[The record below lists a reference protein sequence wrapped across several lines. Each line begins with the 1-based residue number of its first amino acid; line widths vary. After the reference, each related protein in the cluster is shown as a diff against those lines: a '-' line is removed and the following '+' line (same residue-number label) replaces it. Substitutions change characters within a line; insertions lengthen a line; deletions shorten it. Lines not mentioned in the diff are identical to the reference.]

1 MTLSIG
7 PFSVQNHL
15 NKVFLFFLHKTWSM
29 KTFTQVKGLFTYA
42 VFAFFLIQSA
52 TAQTQAVT
60 LNPNTTQNVTAGA
73 TISFTASRNSNSQNW
88 PGGNGQWTYTFSS
101 SPAGVTF
108 TNNPNTTNNNSST
121 VVASFPTAGTYLIT
135 CFVQEN
141 GTNGLSATS
150 PATTVNVSAPVP
162 ANIWAT
168 SSNGTQI
175 SGFAVSNGTYLSG
188 PNNIFAPSY
197 PGGTTGGSS
206 TAALGRSAFPSAN
219 LGHFYWLPNTAGNGG
234 VVEVFAAT
242 STGANVTRVGSIDV
256 NGAGNTVS
264 LGFVRL
270 GMGPDGTGWILA
282 GDGSNLFLAKFSSN
296 GVNPVTITIEDASVN
311 LVGGA
316 VSTFQNG
323 DLCISGSGTIYALA
337 NDGGGVTQVFMGA
350 PAGANTT
357 LSKRWDLQT
366 PGGAPFTGTVNGV
379 AFDVLGSI
387 YLSTAVGLY
396 YIDQS
401 TANGPAGTV
410 ECSLVVAVSGL
421 QDLASNVF
429 PAQSTLPVTLLNF
442 SAAYRNG
449 VTVLNWET
457 ENEVN
462 FSHYEVERKT
472 ENGADYVM
480 IDNKQANG
488 NAGRSVYSTSDNIS
502 NLADG
507 VVYYR
512 LRMVDVDGKFKYS
525 NVIMVRKEKKTISGI
540 SLSPNPV
547 ISSANAT
554 VRFDAARSSVVSLR
568 VIDMAG
574 RQILAQQNNV
584 TEGTNSIQVNNLNRL
599 QPGLYIIQLVN
610 GNELS
615 AFKFSVV
622 Q

>member
-1 MTLSIG
+1 M
-7 PFSVQNHL
+7 
-15 NKVFLFFLHKTWSM
+15 SM
-29 KTFTQVKGLFTYA
+29 KTFTQVKGLLTFV
-42 VFAFFLIQSA
+42 VFALLFNKNA
-52 TAQTQAVT
+52 AAQPAVT
-60 LNPNTTQNVTAGA
+60 LNPASTQNVTAGA
-73 TISFTASRNSNSQNW
+73 TINFTAQRNSNSQNW
-88 PGGNGQWTYTFSS
+88 TGGNSQFTFTWSS

-108 TNNPNTTNNNSST
+108 TNNPNTVNGTSSST
-121 VVASFPTAGTYLIT
+121 VASFPTTGTYQISCL
-135 CFVQEN
+135 VQE
-141 GTNGLSATS
+141 GGGGLNATS
-150 PATTVNVSAPVP
+150 VATTVNVSTPVP

-175 SGFAVSNGTYLSG
+175 SGFAVSNGTYQSG
-188 PNNIFAPSY
+188 PNNIFAPTF

-206 TAALGRSAFPSAN
+206 TAALGRSAFPSLN
-219 LGHFYWLPNTAGNGG
+219 LGHFYWLPNTAGNNG
-234 VVEVFAAT
+234 VVEIFAAT
-242 STGANVTRVGSIDV
+242 STGANVTRVASFDV
-256 NGAGNTVS
+256 NGAGNNTS

-282 GDGSNLFLAKFSSN
+282 GDGTTLFLAKFISN
-296 GVNPVTITIEDASVN
+296 GVNPVTVTIEDASVN

-337 NDGGGVTQVFMGA
+337 NDGNGVTQIFIGA
-350 PAGANTT
+350 PTGANTT
-357 LSKRWDLQT
+357 LTKRWDLVT
-366 PGGAPFTGTVNGV
+366 PGGGNFSGTVNGV

-387 YLSTAVGLY
+387 YISTGAGLY
-396 YIDQS
+396 YINQN

-410 ECSLVVAVSGL
+410 QCSLVVAMTGL

-472 ENGADYVM
+472 ESGADYIIV
-480 IDNKQANG
+480 DSKQANG
-488 NAGRSVYSTSDNIS
+488 NAGRSAYTSSDNIS
-502 NLADG
+502 SLTDG

-525 NVIMVRKEKKTISGI
+525 NVIMVRKEKKTITGI

-547 ISSANAT
+547 ISTANAT
-554 VRFDAARSSVVSLR
+554 VRFEAASNAVVSLR
-568 VIDMAG
+568 VMDMAG
-574 RQILAQQNNV
+574 RQVLSQQNNV
-584 TEGTNSIQVNNLNRL
+584 TGGTNSIQVNNLNRL

-615 AFKFSVV
+615 SFKFSVV

>member
-1 MTLSIG
+1 M
-7 PFSVQNHL
+7 
-15 NKVFLFFLHKTWSM
+15 SM
-29 KTFTQVKGLFTYA
+29 KTFTQVKGLLTFV
-42 VFAFFLIQSA
+42 VFALLFNKNA
-52 TAQTQAVT
+52 AAQPAVT
-60 LNPNTTQNVTAGA
+60 LNPASTQNVTAGA
-73 TISFTASRNSNSQNW
+73 TINFTAQRNSNSQNW
-88 PGGNGQWTYTFSS
+88 TGGNSQFTFTWSS

-108 TNNPNTTNNNSST
+108 TNNPNTVNGTSSST
-121 VVASFPTAGTYLIT
+121 VASFPTTGTYQISCL
-135 CFVQEN
+135 VQE
-141 GTNGLSATS
+141 GGGGLNATS
-150 PATTVNVSAPVP
+150 VATTVNVSTPVP

-175 SGFAVSNGTYLSG
+175 SGFAVSNGTYQSG
-188 PNNIFAPSY
+188 PNNIFAPTF

-206 TAALGRSAFPSAN
+206 TAALGRSAFPSLN
-219 LGHFYWLPNTAGNGG
+219 LGHFYWLPNTAGNNG
-234 VVEVFAAT
+234 VVEIFAAT
-242 STGANVTRVGSIDV
+242 STGANVTRVASFDV
-256 NGAGNTVS
+256 NGAGNNTS

-282 GDGSNLFLAKFSSN
+282 GDGTTLFLAKFISN
-296 GVNPVTITIEDASVN
+296 GVNPVTVTIEDASVN

-337 NDGGGVTQVFMGA
+337 NDGNGVTQIFIGA

-357 LSKRWDLQT
+357 LTKRWDLVT
-366 PGGAPFTGTVNGV
+366 PGGGNFSGTVNGV

-387 YLSTAVGLY
+387 YISTGAGLY
-396 YIDQS
+396 YINQN

-410 ECSLVVAVSGL
+410 QCSLVVAMTGL

-472 ENGADYVM
+472 ESGADYIIV
-480 IDNKQANG
+480 DSKQANG
-488 NAGRSVYSTSDNIS
+488 NAGRSAYTSSDNIS
-502 NLADG
+502 SLTDG

-525 NVIMVRKEKKTISGI
+525 NVIMVRKEKKTITGI

-547 ISSANAT
+547 ISTANAT
-554 VRFDAARSSVVSLR
+554 VRFEAASNAVVSLR
-568 VIDMAG
+568 VMDMAG
-574 RQILAQQNNV
+574 RQVLAQQNNV
-584 TEGTNSIQVNNLNRL
+584 TGGTNSIQVNNLNRL

-615 AFKFSVV
+615 SFKFSVV

>member
-1 MTLSIG
+1 
-7 PFSVQNHL
+7 
-15 NKVFLFFLHKTWSM
+15 M
-29 KTFTQVKGLFTYA
+29 KTFTQVKGLLTFV
-42 VFAFFLIQSA
+42 VFALLFNKNA
-52 TAQTQAVT
+52 AAQPAVT
-60 LNPNTTQNVTAGA
+60 LNPASTQNVTAGA
-73 TISFTASRNSNSQNW
+73 TINFTAQRNSNSQNW
-88 PGGNGQWTYTFSS
+88 TGGNSQFTFTWSS

-108 TNNPNTTNNNSST
+108 TNNPNTVNGTNSST
-121 VVASFPTAGTYLIT
+121 VATFPTTGTYQIT
-135 CFVQEN
+135 CFVQE
-141 GTNGLSATS
+141 GGGGLNATS
-150 PATTVNVSAPVP
+150 VATTVNVSTPVP

-175 SGFAVSNGTYLSG
+175 SGFAVSNGTYQSG
-188 PNNIFAPSY
+188 PNNIFAPTF

-206 TAALGRSAFPSAN
+206 TAALGRSAFPSLN
-219 LGHFYWLPNTAGNGG
+219 LGHFYWLPNTAGNNG
-234 VVEVFAAT
+234 VVEIFAAT
-242 STGANVTRVGSIDV
+242 STGANVTRVASFDV
-256 NGAGNTVS
+256 NGAGNNTS

-282 GDGSNLFLAKFSSN
+282 GDGTTLFLAKFISN
-296 GVNPVTITIEDASVN
+296 GVNPVTVTIEDASVN

-337 NDGGGVTQVFMGA
+337 NDGNGVTQIFIGA

-357 LSKRWDLQT
+357 LTKRWDLVT
-366 PGGAPFTGTVNGV
+366 PGGGNFSGTVNGV

-387 YLSTAVGLY
+387 YISTGAGLY
-396 YIDQS
+396 YINQN

-410 ECSLVVAVSGL
+410 QCSLVVAMTGL

-472 ENGADYVM
+472 ESGADYIIV
-480 IDNKQANG
+480 DSKQANG
-488 NAGRSVYSTSDNIS
+488 NAGRSAYSSSDNIS
-502 NLADG
+502 SLTDA

-525 NVIMVRKEKKTISGI
+525 NVIMVRKEKKTITGI

-547 ISSANAT
+547 ISTANAT
-554 VRFDAARSSVVSLR
+554 VRFEAASNAVVSLR
-568 VIDMAG
+568 VMDMAG
-574 RQILAQQNNV
+574 RQVLAQQNNV
-584 TEGTNSIQVNNLNRL
+584 TGGTNSIQVNNLNRL

-615 AFKFSVV
+615 SFKFSVV

>member
-1 MTLSIG
+1 
-7 PFSVQNHL
+7 
-15 NKVFLFFLHKTWSM
+15 M
-29 KTFTQVKGLFTYA
+29 KTFTQVKGLLTFV
-42 VFAFFLIQSA
+42 VFALLFNKNA
-52 TAQTQAVT
+52 AAQPAVT
-60 LNPNTTQNVTAGA
+60 LNPASTQNVTAGA
-73 TISFTASRNSNSQNW
+73 TINFTAQRNSNSQNW
-88 PGGNGQWTYTFSS
+88 TGGNSQFTFTWSS

-108 TNNPNTTNNNSST
+108 TNNPNTVNGTSSST
-121 VVASFPTAGTYLIT
+121 VASFPTTGTYQISCL
-135 CFVQEN
+135 VQE
-141 GTNGLSATS
+141 GGGGLNATS
-150 PATTVNVSAPVP
+150 VATTVNVSTPVP

-175 SGFAVSNGTYLSG
+175 SGFAVSNGTYQSG
-188 PNNIFAPSY
+188 PNNIFAPTF

-206 TAALGRSAFPSAN
+206 TAALGRSAFPSLN
-219 LGHFYWLPNTAGNGG
+219 LGHFYWLPNTAGNNG
-234 VVEVFAAT
+234 VVEIFAAT
-242 STGANVTRVGSIDV
+242 STGANVTRVASFDV
-256 NGAGNTVS
+256 NGAGNNTS

-282 GDGSNLFLAKFSSN
+282 GDGSTLFLARFTSN
-296 GVNPVTITIEDASVN
+296 GVNPVTVTIEDASVN

-337 NDGGGVTQVFMGA
+337 NDGNGVTQIFIGA
-350 PAGANTT
+350 PAGTNTT
-357 LSKRWDLQT
+357 LTKRWDLVT
-366 PGGAPFTGTVNGV
+366 PGGGNFSGTVNGV

-387 YLSTAVGLY
+387 YLSTGAGLY
-396 YIDQS
+396 YIDQN

-410 ECSLVVAVSGL
+410 QCSLVVAMTGL

-472 ENGADYVM
+472 ESGADYIIV
-480 IDNKQANG
+480 DSKQANG
-488 NAGRSVYSTSDNIS
+488 NAGRSAYTSSDNIS
-502 NLADG
+502 SLTDG

-525 NVIMVRKEKKTISGI
+525 NVIMVRKEKKTITGI

-547 ISSANAT
+547 ISTANAT
-554 VRFDAARSSVVSLR
+554 VRFEAASNAVVNLR
-568 VIDMAG
+568 VMDMAG
-574 RQILAQQNNV
+574 RQVLAQQNNV
-584 TEGTNSIQVNNLNRL
+584 TGGTNSIQVNNLNRL

-615 AFKFSVV
+615 SFKFSVV

>member
-1 MTLSIG
+1 
-7 PFSVQNHL
+7 
-15 NKVFLFFLHKTWSM
+15 M
-29 KTFTQVKGLFTYA
+29 KTFTQVKGLLTFV
-42 VFAFFLIQSA
+42 VFALLFNKNA
-52 TAQTQAVT
+52 AAQPAVT
-60 LNPNTTQNVTAGA
+60 LNPASTQNVTAGA
-73 TISFTASRNSNSQNW
+73 TINFTAQRNSNSQNW
-88 PGGNGQWTYTFSS
+88 TGGNSQFTFTWSS

-108 TNNPNTTNNNSST
+108 TNNPNTVNGTSSST
-121 VVASFPTAGTYLIT
+121 VASFPTTGTYQISCL
-135 CFVQEN
+135 VQE
-141 GTNGLSATS
+141 GGGGLNATS
-150 PATTVNVSAPVP
+150 VATTVNVSTPVP

-175 SGFAVSNGTYLSG
+175 SGFAVSNGTYQSG
-188 PNNIFAPSY
+188 PNNIFAPTF

-206 TAALGRSAFPSAN
+206 TAALGRSAFPSLN
-219 LGHFYWLPNTAGNGG
+219 LGHFYWLPNTAGNNG
-234 VVEVFAAT
+234 VVEIFAAT
-242 STGANVTRVGSIDV
+242 STGANVTRVASFDV
-256 NGAGNTVS
+256 NGAGNNTS

-282 GDGSNLFLAKFSSN
+282 GDGSTLFLARFTSN
-296 GVNPVTITIEDASVN
+296 GVNPVTVTIEDASVN

-337 NDGGGVTQVFMGA
+337 NDGNGVTQIFIGA
-350 PAGANTT
+350 PAGTNTT
-357 LSKRWDLQT
+357 LTKRWDLVT
-366 PGGAPFTGTVNGV
+366 PGGGNFSGTVNGV

-387 YLSTAVGLY
+387 YISTGGGLY
-396 YIDQS
+396 YIDQN

-410 ECSLVVAVSGL
+410 QCSLVVAMTGL

-472 ENGADYVM
+472 ESGADYIIV
-480 IDNKQANG
+480 DSKQANG
-488 NAGRSVYSTSDNIS
+488 NAGRSAYSSSDNIS
-502 NLADG
+502 SLTDA

-525 NVIMVRKEKKTISGI
+525 NVIMVRKEKKTITGI

-547 ISSANAT
+547 ISTANAT
-554 VRFDAARSSVVSLR
+554 VRFEAASNTVVSLR
-568 VIDMAG
+568 VMDMAG
-574 RQILAQQNNV
+574 RQVLAQQNNV
-584 TEGTNSIQVNNLNRL
+584 TGGTNSIQVNNLNRL

-615 AFKFSVV
+615 SFKFSVV

>member
-1 MTLSIG
+1 M
-7 PFSVQNHL
+7 
-15 NKVFLFFLHKTWSM
+15 
-29 KTFTQVKGLFTYA
+29 
-42 VFAFFLIQSA
+42 
-52 TAQTQAVT
+52 
-60 LNPNTTQNVTAGA
+60 
-73 TISFTASRNSNSQNW
+73 
-88 PGGNGQWTYTFSS
+88 
-101 SPAGVTF
+101 
-108 TNNPNTTNNNSST
+108 
-121 VVASFPTAGTYLIT
+121 
-135 CFVQEN
+135 
-141 GTNGLSATS
+141 
-150 PATTVNVSAPVP
+150 
-162 ANIWAT
+162 
-168 SSNGTQI
+168 
-175 SGFAVSNGTYLSG
+175 
-188 PNNIFAPSY
+188 
-197 PGGTTGGSS
+197 
-206 TAALGRSAFPSAN
+206 
-219 LGHFYWLPNTAGNGG
+219 
-234 VVEVFAAT
+234 VEIFAAT
-242 STGANVTRVGSIDV
+242 STGANVTRVASFDV
-256 NGAGNTVS
+256 NGAGNNTS

-282 GDGSNLFLAKFSSN
+282 GDGTTLFLARFISN
-296 GVNPVTITIEDASVN
+296 GVNPVTVTIEDASVN

-337 NDGGGVTQVFMGA
+337 NDGNGVTQIFIGA

-357 LSKRWDLQT
+357 LTKRWDLVT
-366 PGGAPFTGTVNGV
+366 PGGGNFSGTVNGV

-387 YLSTAVGLY
+387 YLSTGAGLY
-396 YIDQS
+396 YIDQN

-410 ECSLVVAVSGL
+410 QCSLVVAMTGL

-472 ENGADYVM
+472 ESGADYIIV
-480 IDNKQANG
+480 DSKQANG
-488 NAGRSVYSTSDNIS
+488 NAGRSAYTSSDNIS
-502 NLADG
+502 SLTDG

-525 NVIMVRKEKKTISGI
+525 NVIMVRKEKKTITGI

-547 ISSANAT
+547 ISTANAT
-554 VRFDAARSSVVSLR
+554 VRFEAASNAVVNLR
-568 VIDMAG
+568 VMDMAG
-574 RQILAQQNNV
+574 RQVLAQQNNV
-584 TEGTNSIQVNNLNRL
+584 TGGTNSIQVNNLNRL

-615 AFKFSVV
+615 SFKFSVV

>member
-1 MTLSIG
+1 
-7 PFSVQNHL
+7 
-15 NKVFLFFLHKTWSM
+15 M
-29 KTFTQVKGLFTYA
+29 KTFTQVKGLFTCI
-42 VFAFFLIQSA
+42 VFALLFNENA
-52 TAQTQAVT
+52 AAQPNVN
-60 LNPNTTQNVTAGA
+60 LNLTGTQNVTTGA
-73 TISFTASRNSNSQNW
+73 TLSFTATRNSNSNNW
-88 PGGNGQWTYTFSS
+88 TGGNSQFTYTWSS

-108 TNNPNTTNNNSST
+108 TNNANTTNQNNSST
-121 VVASFPTAGTYLIT
+121 TATFTSAGTYQIT
-135 CFVQEN
+135 CFVQE
-141 GTNGLSATS
+141 GGGGLNATS
-150 PATTVNVSAPVP
+150 AATTVVVTAPVP
-162 ANIWAT
+162 ASIWAT

-175 SGFAVSNGTYLSG
+175 SGFAVSNGTFVSG
-188 PNNIFAPSY
+188 PNNIFAPSF
-197 PGGTTGGSS
+197 PGTTTGGTS

-219 LGHFYWLPNTAGNGG
+219 LGHFYWLPNTTGNNG

-242 STGANVTRVGSIDV
+242 STGANATRIGSLDV
-256 NGAGNTVS
+256 NGAGNNNN

-282 GDGSNLFLAKFSSN
+282 GDGSTLFLAKFQSN
-296 GVNPVTITIEDASVN
+296 GINPVTITIEDANVN

-323 DLCISGSGTIYALA
+323 DLCISGTGSIFALA
-337 NDGGGVTQVFMGA
+337 NDGSGVTQIFIGA
-350 PAGANTT
+350 PAGGNTT
-357 LSKRWDLQT
+357 LTKRWDLVT
-366 PGGAPFTGTVNGV
+366 PGGAAFTGTVNGV

-387 YLSTAVGLY
+387 YISTGAGLY
-396 YIDQS
+396 YINQS

-410 ECSLVVAVSGL
+410 QCSLVVAVTGL

-429 PAQSTLPVTLLNF
+429 PSNSTLPVTLINF

-449 VTVLNWET
+449 VTILNWET

-462 FSHYEVERKT
+462 FSHYEIERKG
-472 ENGADYVM
+472 ESAADYVAV
-480 IDNKQANG
+480 DSKQANG
-488 NAGRSVYSTSDNIS
+488 NAGRSTYSTSDNIS
-502 NLADG
+502 SINDA

-512 LRMVDVDGKFKYS
+512 LKMVDVDGKFTYS

-554 VRFDAARSSVVSLR
+554 VRFDASRAAVVNLR
-568 VIDMAG
+568 VVDMAG
-574 RQILAQQNNV
+574 RQVLAQQNNV
-584 TEGTNSIQVNNLNRL
+584 SEGTNSIQVNNLNRL

-615 AFKFSVV
+615 TFKFSVV

>member
-1 MTLSIG
+1 
-7 PFSVQNHL
+7 
-15 NKVFLFFLHKTWSM
+15 M
-29 KTFTQVKGLFTYA
+29 KTFTQVKGLLTFV
-42 VFAFFLIQSA
+42 VFALLFNKNA
-52 TAQTQAVT
+52 AAQPAVT
-60 LNPNTTQNVTAGA
+60 LNPASTQNVTAGA
-73 TISFTASRNSNSQNW
+73 TINFTAQRNSNSQNW
-88 PGGNGQWTYTFSS
+88 TGGNSQFTFTWSS

-108 TNNPNTTNNNSST
+108 TNNPNTVNGTNSST
-121 VVASFPTAGTYLIT
+121 VATFPTTGTYQIT
-135 CFVQEN
+135 CFVQE
-141 GTNGLSATS
+141 GGGGLNATS
-150 PATTVNVSAPVP
+150 VATTVNVSTPVP

-175 SGFAVSNGTYLSG
+175 SGFAVSNGTYQSG
-188 PNNIFAPSY
+188 PNNIFAPSF

-206 TAALGRSAFPSAN
+206 TAALGRSAFPSLN
-219 LGHFYWLPNTAGNGG
+219 LGHFYWLPNTAGNNG
-234 VVEVFAAT
+234 VVEIFAAT
-242 STGANVTRVGSIDV
+242 STGANVTRVASFDV
-256 NGAGNTVS
+256 NGAGNNTS

-282 GDGSNLFLAKFSSN
+282 GDGSTLFLARFTSN
-296 GVNPVTITIEDASVN
+296 GVNPVTVTIEDASVN

-337 NDGGGVTQVFMGA
+337 NDGNGVTQIFIGA
-350 PAGANTT
+350 PAGTNTT
-357 LSKRWDLQT
+357 LTKRWDLVT
-366 PGGAPFTGTVNGV
+366 PGGGNFSGTVNGV

-387 YLSTAVGLY
+387 YISTGGGLY
-396 YIDQS
+396 YIDQN

-410 ECSLVVAVSGL
+410 QCSLVVAMTGL

-472 ENGADYVM
+472 ESGADYIIV
-480 IDNKQANG
+480 DSKQANG
-488 NAGRSVYSTSDNIS
+488 NAGRSAYSSSDNIS
-502 NLADG
+502 SLTDA

-525 NVIMVRKEKKTISGI
+525 NVIMVRKEKKTITGI

-547 ISSANAT
+547 ISTANAT
-554 VRFDAARSSVVSLR
+554 VRFEAASNAVVNLR
-568 VIDMAG
+568 VMDMAG
-574 RQILAQQNNV
+574 RQVLAQQNNV
-584 TEGTNSIQVNNLNRL
+584 TGGTNSIQVNNLNRL

-615 AFKFSVV
+615 SFKFSVV

>member
-1 MTLSIG
+1 
-7 PFSVQNHL
+7 
-15 NKVFLFFLHKTWSM
+15 M
-29 KTFTQVKGLFTYA
+29 KTFTQVKGLLTFV
-42 VFAFFLIQSA
+42 VFALLFNKNA
-52 TAQTQAVT
+52 AAQPAVT
-60 LNPNTTQNVTAGA
+60 LNPASTQNVTAGA
-73 TISFTASRNSNSQNW
+73 TINFTAQRNSNSQNW
-88 PGGNGQWTYTFSS
+88 TGGNSQFTFTWSS

-108 TNNPNTTNNNSST
+108 TNNPNTVNGTSSST
-121 VVASFPTAGTYLIT
+121 VASFPTTGTYQIT
-135 CFVQEN
+135 CFVQE
-141 GTNGLSATS
+141 GGGGLNATS
-150 PATTVNVSAPVP
+150 VATTVNVSAPVP

-175 SGFAVSNGTYLSG
+175 SGFAVSNGTYQSG
-188 PNNIFAPSY
+188 PNNIFAPSF

-206 TAALGRSAFPSAN
+206 TAALGRSAFPSLN
-219 LGHFYWLPNTAGNGG
+219 LGHFYWLPNTAGNNG

-242 STGANVTRVGSIDV
+242 STGANVTRIASFDV
-256 NGAGNTVS
+256 NGAGNNTS

-282 GDGSNLFLAKFSSN
+282 GNGTTLFLARFMSN

-337 NDGGGVTQVFMGA
+337 NDGNGVTQIFIGA
-350 PAGANTT
+350 PAGTNTT
-357 LSKRWDLQT
+357 LTKRWDLVT
-366 PGGAPFTGTVNGV
+366 PGGGNFSGTVNGV

-387 YLSTAVGLY
+387 YISTGGGLY
-396 YIDQS
+396 YIDQN

-410 ECSLVVAVSGL
+410 QCSLVIAMTGL

-472 ENGADYVM
+472 ESGADYIVV
-480 IDNKQANG
+480 DSKQANG
-488 NAGRSVYSTSDNIS
+488 NAGRSAYSSSDNIS
-502 NLADG
+502 SLTDG

-525 NVIMVRKEKKTISGI
+525 NVIMVRKEKKTITGI

-547 ISSANAT
+547 ISTANAT
-554 VRFDAARSSVVSLR
+554 VRFEAASNAVVNLR
-568 VIDMAG
+568 VMDMAG
-574 RQILAQQNNV
+574 RQVLAQQNNV
-584 TEGTNSIQVNNLNRL
+584 TGGTNSIQVNNLNRL

-615 AFKFSVV
+615 SFKFSVV

>member
-1 MTLSIG
+1 
-7 PFSVQNHL
+7 
-15 NKVFLFFLHKTWSM
+15 M
-29 KTFTQVKGLFTYA
+29 KTFTQVKGLLTFV
-42 VFAFFLIQSA
+42 VFALLFNKNA
-52 TAQTQAVT
+52 AAQPAVT
-60 LNPNTTQNVTAGA
+60 LNPASTQNVTAGA
-73 TISFTASRNSNSQNW
+73 TINFTAQRNSNSQNW
-88 PGGNGQWTYTFSS
+88 TGGNSQFTFTWSS

-108 TNNPNTTNNNSST
+108 TNNPNTVNGTSSST
-121 VVASFPTAGTYLIT
+121 VASFPTTGTYQISCL
-135 CFVQEN
+135 VQE
-141 GTNGLSATS
+141 GGGGLNATS
-150 PATTVNVSAPVP
+150 VATTVNVSTPVP

-175 SGFAVSNGTYLSG
+175 SGFAVSNGTYQSG
-188 PNNIFAPSY
+188 PNNIFAPTF

-206 TAALGRSAFPSAN
+206 TAALGRSAFPSLN
-219 LGHFYWLPNTAGNGG
+219 LGHFYWLPNTAGNNG
-234 VVEVFAAT
+234 VVEIFAAT
-242 STGANVTRVGSIDV
+242 STGANVTRVASFDV
-256 NGAGNTVS
+256 NGAGNNTS

-282 GDGSNLFLAKFSSN
+282 GDGTTLFLARFVSN
-296 GVNPVTITIEDASVN
+296 GVNPVTVTIEDASVN

-337 NDGGGVTQVFMGA
+337 NDGNGVTQIFIGA
-350 PAGANTT
+350 PAGTNTT
-357 LSKRWDLQT
+357 LTKRWDLVT
-366 PGGAPFTGTVNGV
+366 PGGGNFSGTVNGV

-387 YLSTAVGLY
+387 YISTGGGLY
-396 YIDQS
+396 YIDQN

-410 ECSLVVAVSGL
+410 QCSLVVAMTGL

-472 ENGADYVM
+472 ESGADYIIV
-480 IDNKQANG
+480 DSKQANG
-488 NAGRSVYSTSDNIS
+488 NAGRSAYSSSDNIS
-502 NLADG
+502 SLTDA

-525 NVIMVRKEKKTISGI
+525 NVIMVRKEKKTITGI

-547 ISSANAT
+547 ISTANAT
-554 VRFDAARSSVVSLR
+554 VRFEAASNAVVNLR
-568 VIDMAG
+568 VMDMAG
-574 RQILAQQNNV
+574 RQVLAQQNNV
-584 TEGTNSIQVNNLNRL
+584 TGGTNSIQVNNLNRL

>member
-1 MTLSIG
+1 
-7 PFSVQNHL
+7 
-15 NKVFLFFLHKTWSM
+15 M
-29 KTFTQVKGLFTYA
+29 KTFTQVKGLLTFV
-42 VFAFFLIQSA
+42 VFALLFNKNA
-52 TAQTQAVT
+52 AAQPAVT
-60 LNPNTTQNVTAGA
+60 LNPASTQNVTAGA
-73 TISFTASRNSNSQNW
+73 TINFTAQRNSNSQNW
-88 PGGNGQWTYTFSS
+88 TGGNSQFTFTWSS

-108 TNNPNTTNNNSST
+108 TNNPNTVNGTTSST
-121 VVASFPTAGTYLIT
+121 VASFPTTGTYQIT
-135 CFVQEN
+135 CFVQE
-141 GTNGLSATS
+141 GGGGLNATS
-150 PATTVNVSAPVP
+150 VATTVNVSAPVP

-175 SGFAVSNGTYLSG
+175 SGFAVSNGTYQSG
-188 PNNIFAPSY
+188 PNNIFAPTF

-206 TAALGRSAFPSAN
+206 TAALGRSAFPSLN
-219 LGHFYWLPNTAGNGG
+219 LGHFYWLPNTAGNNG
-234 VVEVFAAT
+234 VVEIFAAT
-242 STGANVTRVGSIDV
+242 STGANVTRVASFDV
-256 NGAGNTVS
+256 NGAGNNTS

-282 GDGSNLFLAKFSSN
+282 GDGTTLFLARFVSN
-296 GVNPVTITIEDASVN
+296 GVNPVTVTIEDASVN

-337 NDGGGVTQVFMGA
+337 NDGNGVTQIFIGA

-357 LSKRWDLQT
+357 LTKRWDLVT
-366 PGGAPFTGTVNGV
+366 PGGGNFSGTVNGV

-387 YLSTAVGLY
+387 YISTGAGLY
-396 YIDQS
+396 YINQN

-410 ECSLVVAVSGL
+410 QCSLVVAMTGL

-472 ENGADYVM
+472 ESGADYIIV
-480 IDNKQANG
+480 DSKQANG
-488 NAGRSVYSTSDNIS
+488 NAGRSAYTSSDNIS
-502 NLADG
+502 SLTDG

-525 NVIMVRKEKKTISGI
+525 NVIMVRKEKKTITGI

-547 ISSANAT
+547 ISTANAT
-554 VRFDAARSSVVSLR
+554 VRFEAASNAVVNLR
-568 VIDMAG
+568 VMDMAG
-574 RQILAQQNNV
+574 RQVLAQQNNV
-584 TEGTNSIQVNNLNRL
+584 TGGTNSIQVNNLNRL

-615 AFKFSVV
+615 SFKFSVV

>member
-1 MTLSIG
+1 
-7 PFSVQNHL
+7 
-15 NKVFLFFLHKTWSM
+15 M
-29 KTFTQVKGLFTYA
+29 KTFTQVKGLLTFV
-42 VFAFFLIQSA
+42 VFALLFNKNA
-52 TAQTQAVT
+52 AAQPAVT
-60 LNPNTTQNVTAGA
+60 LNPASTQNVTAGA
-73 TISFTASRNSNSQNW
+73 TINFTAQRNSNSQNW
-88 PGGNGQWTYTFSS
+88 TGGNSQFTFTWSS

-108 TNNPNTTNNNSST
+108 TNNPNTVNGTTSST
-121 VVASFPTAGTYLIT
+121 VASFPTTGTYQIT
-135 CFVQEN
+135 CFVQE
-141 GTNGLSATS
+141 GGGGLNATS
-150 PATTVNVSAPVP
+150 VATTVNVSAPVP

-175 SGFAVSNGTYLSG
+175 SGFAVSNGTYQSG
-188 PNNIFAPSY
+188 PNNIFAPTF

-206 TAALGRSAFPSAN
+206 TAALGRSAFPSLN
-219 LGHFYWLPNTAGNGG
+219 LGHFYWLPNTAGNNG
-234 VVEVFAAT
+234 VVEIFAAT
-242 STGANVTRVGSIDV
+242 STGANVTRVASFDV
-256 NGAGNTVS
+256 NGAGNNTS

-282 GDGSNLFLAKFSSN
+282 GDGTTLFLARFVSN
-296 GVNPVTITIEDASVN
+296 GVNPVTVTIEDASVN

-337 NDGGGVTQVFMGA
+337 NDGNGVTQIFIGA

-357 LSKRWDLQT
+357 LTKRWDLVT
-366 PGGAPFTGTVNGV
+366 PGGGNFSGTVNGV

-387 YLSTAVGLY
+387 YLSTGAGLY
-396 YIDQS
+396 YIDQN

-410 ECSLVVAVSGL
+410 QCSLVVAMTGL

-472 ENGADYVM
+472 ESGADYIIV
-480 IDNKQANG
+480 DSKQANG
-488 NAGRSVYSTSDNIS
+488 NAGRSAYTSSDNIS
-502 NLADG
+502 SLTDG

-525 NVIMVRKEKKTISGI
+525 NVIMVRKEKKTITGI

-547 ISSANAT
+547 ISTANAT
-554 VRFDAARSSVVSLR
+554 VRFEAASNTVVSLR
-568 VIDMAG
+568 VMDMAG
-574 RQILAQQNNV
+574 RQVLAQQNNV
-584 TEGTNSIQVNNLNRL
+584 TGGTNSIQVNNLNRL

>member
-1 MTLSIG
+1 
-7 PFSVQNHL
+7 
-15 NKVFLFFLHKTWSM
+15 M
-29 KTFTQVKGLFTYA
+29 KTFTQVKGLLTFV
-42 VFAFFLIQSA
+42 VFALLFNKNA
-52 TAQTQAVT
+52 AAQPAVT
-60 LNPNTTQNVTAGA
+60 LNPASTQNVTAGA
-73 TISFTASRNSNSQNW
+73 TINFTAQRNSNSQNW
-88 PGGNGQWTYTFSS
+88 TGGNSQFTFTWSS

-108 TNNPNTTNNNSST
+108 TNNPNTVNGTSSST
-121 VVASFPTAGTYLIT
+121 VASFPTTGTYQISCL
-135 CFVQEN
+135 VQE
-141 GTNGLSATS
+141 GGGGLNATS
-150 PATTVNVSAPVP
+150 VATTVNVSTPVP

-175 SGFAVSNGTYLSG
+175 SGFAVSNGTYQSG
-188 PNNIFAPSY
+188 PNNIFAPTF

-206 TAALGRSAFPSAN
+206 TAALGRSAFPSLN
-219 LGHFYWLPNTAGNGG
+219 LGHFYWLPNTAGNNG
-234 VVEVFAAT
+234 VVEIFAAT
-242 STGANVTRVGSIDV
+242 STGANVTRVASFDV
-256 NGAGNTVS
+256 NGAGNNTS

-282 GDGSNLFLAKFSSN
+282 GDGTTLFLARFISN
-296 GVNPVTITIEDASVN
+296 GVNPVTVTIEDASVN

-337 NDGGGVTQVFMGA
+337 NDGNGVTQIFIGA

-357 LSKRWDLQT
+357 LTKRWDLVT
-366 PGGAPFTGTVNGV
+366 PGGGNFSGTVNGV

-387 YLSTAVGLY
+387 YLSTGAGLY
-396 YIDQS
+396 YIDQN

-410 ECSLVVAVSGL
+410 QCSLVVAMTGL

-472 ENGADYVM
+472 ESGADYIIV
-480 IDNKQANG
+480 DSKQANG
-488 NAGRSVYSTSDNIS
+488 NAGRSAYSSSDNIS
-502 NLADG
+502 SLTDA

-525 NVIMVRKEKKTISGI
+525 NVIMVRKEKKTITGI

-547 ISSANAT
+547 ISTANAT
-554 VRFDAARSSVVSLR
+554 VRFEAASNAVVNLR
-568 VIDMAG
+568 VMDMAG
-574 RQILAQQNNV
+574 RQVLAQQNNV
-584 TEGTNSIQVNNLNRL
+584 TGGTNSIQVNNLNRL

-615 AFKFSVV
+615 SFKFSVV

>member
-1 MTLSIG
+1 
-7 PFSVQNHL
+7 
-15 NKVFLFFLHKTWSM
+15 M
-29 KTFTQVKGLFTYA
+29 KTFTQVKGLLTFV
-42 VFAFFLIQSA
+42 VFALLFNKNA
-52 TAQTQAVT
+52 AAQPAVT
-60 LNPNTTQNVTAGA
+60 LNPASTQNVTAGA
-73 TISFTASRNSNSQNW
+73 TINFTAQRNSNSQNW
-88 PGGNGQWTYTFSS
+88 TGGNSQFTFTWSS

-108 TNNPNTTNNNSST
+108 TNNPNTVNGTSSST
-121 VVASFPTAGTYLIT
+121 VASFPTTGTYQIT
-135 CFVQEN
+135 CFVQE
-141 GTNGLSATS
+141 GGGGLNATS
-150 PATTVNVSAPVP
+150 VATTVNVSAPVP

-175 SGFAVSNGTYLSG
+175 SGFAVSNGTYQSG
-188 PNNIFAPSY
+188 PNNIFAPTF

-206 TAALGRSAFPSAN
+206 TAALGRSAFPSLN
-219 LGHFYWLPNTAGNGG
+219 LGHFYWLPNTAGNNG
-234 VVEVFAAT
+234 VVEIFAAT
-242 STGANVTRVGSIDV
+242 STGANVTRVASFDV
-256 NGAGNTVS
+256 NGAGNNTS

-282 GDGSNLFLAKFSSN
+282 GDGTTLFLAKFVSN
-296 GVNPVTITIEDASVN
+296 GVNPVTVTIEDASVN

-316 VSTFQNG
+316 ISTFQNG

-337 NDGGGVTQVFMGA
+337 NDGNGVTQIFIGA
-350 PAGANTT
+350 PAGTNTT
-357 LSKRWDLQT
+357 LTKRWDLVT
-366 PGGAPFTGTVNGV
+366 PGGGNFSGTVNGV

-387 YLSTAVGLY
+387 YISTGGGLY
-396 YIDQS
+396 YIDQN

-410 ECSLVVAVSGL
+410 QCSLVVAMTGL

-472 ENGADYVM
+472 ESGADYIIV
-480 IDNKQANG
+480 DSKQANG
-488 NAGRSVYSTSDNIS
+488 NAGRSAYTSSDNIS
-502 NLADG
+502 SLTDG

-547 ISSANAT
+547 ISTANAT
-554 VRFDAARSSVVSLR
+554 VRFEAASNTVVSLR
-568 VIDMAG
+568 VMDMAG
-574 RQILAQQNNV
+574 RQVLTQQNNV
-584 TEGTNSIQVNNLNRL
+584 TGGTNSIQVNNLNRL

>member
-1 MTLSIG
+1 LSI
-7 PFSVQNHL
+7 SVQNQ
-15 NKVFLFFLHKTWSM
+15 FEQGILFFLHKTMSM
-29 KTFTQVKGLFTYA
+29 KTFTQVKGLFT
-42 VFAFFLIQSA
+42 FLTMAFFFGEKA
-52 TAQTQAVT
+52 AAQTPAVT
-60 LNPNTTQNVTAGA
+60 LSPNTTQNVTTGA
-73 TISFTASRNSNSQNW
+73 TINFTATRNGNNANW
-88 PGGNGQWTYTFSS
+88 PGGNGQWTYSWSS

-108 TNNPNTTNNNSST
+108 TNNPNTTNNNSSNT
-121 VVASFPTAGTYLIT
+121 VATFPTAGTYQIT
-135 CFVQEN
+135 CFVQE
-141 GTNGLSATS
+141 GGNGLNATS
-150 PATTVNVSAPVP
+150 AATTVNVTAPVP
-162 ANIWAT
+162 ASIWAT

-175 SGFAVSNGTYLSG
+175 SGFAVSNGTYISG
-188 PNNIFAPSY
+188 PTNIFAPTF

-206 TAALGRSAFPSAN
+206 TAALGRSAFPSLN
-219 LGHFYWLPNTAGNGG
+219 LGHFYWLPNTSGNNG

-242 STGANVTRVGSIDV
+242 STGANPTRIGSLDV
-256 NGAGNTVS
+256 NGAGNNTS

-282 GDGSNLFLAKFSSN
+282 GDGTTLFLAKFMSN
-296 GVNPVTITIEDASVN
+296 GVNPVTITMEDANVN

-323 DLCISGSGTIYALA
+323 DLCISGTGSIYALA
-337 NDGGGVTQVFMGA
+337 NDGSGVTQIFIGA
-350 PAGANTT
+350 PAGGNTT
-357 LSKRWDLQT
+357 LTKRWDLVT
-366 PGGAPFTGTVNGV
+366 PGGAPFTGNVNGV

-387 YLSTAVGLY
+387 YLSTGAGLY
-396 YIDQS
+396 FINQN

-410 ECSLVVAVSGL
+410 ECSLIAAVSGL

-429 PAQSTLPVTLLNF
+429 PSNSTLPVTLLNF

-472 ENGADYVM
+472 ESGTDYVT
-480 IDNKQANG
+480 IESKQANG
-488 NAGRSVYSTSDNIS
+488 NAGRSVYSSSDNIS
-502 NLADG
+502 NLTDA

-525 NVIMVRKEKKTISGI
+525 SVIMVRKEKKAITGI

-547 ISSANAT
+547 ISTANAT
-554 VRFDAARSSVVSLR
+554 VRFDAARNSVVNLR
-568 VIDMAG
+568 VMDMAG
-574 RQILAQQNNV
+574 RQVLTQQNNV

-599 QPGLYIIQLVN
+599 QPGIYIIQLVN

-615 AFKFSVV
+615 TFKFSVA

>member
-1 MTLSIG
+1 M
-7 PFSVQNHL
+7 
-15 NKVFLFFLHKTWSM
+15 SM
-29 KTFTQVKGLFTYA
+29 KTFTQVKGLLTFV
-42 VFAFFLIQSA
+42 VFALLFNKNA
-52 TAQTQAVT
+52 AAQPAVT
-60 LNPNTTQNVTAGA
+60 LNPASTQNVTAGA
-73 TISFTASRNSNSQNW
+73 TINFTAQRNSNSQNW
-88 PGGNGQWTYTFSS
+88 TGGNSQFTFTWSS
-101 SPAGVTF
+101 SPAGVNF
-108 TNNPNTTNNNSST
+108 TNNPNTVNGTSSST
-121 VVASFPTAGTYLIT
+121 VATFPTTGTYQIT
-135 CFVQEN
+135 CFVQE
-141 GTNGLSATS
+141 GGGGLNATS
-150 PATTVNVSAPVP
+150 VATTVNVSAPVP

-175 SGFAVSNGTYLSG
+175 SGFAVSNGTYQSG
-188 PNNIFAPSY
+188 PNNIFAPTF

-206 TAALGRSAFPSAN
+206 TAALGRSAFPSLN
-219 LGHFYWLPNTAGNGG
+219 LGHFYWLPNTAGNNG
-234 VVEVFAAT
+234 VVEIFAAT
-242 STGANVTRVGSIDV
+242 STGANVTRVASFDV
-256 NGAGNTVS
+256 NGAGNNTS

-282 GDGSNLFLAKFSSN
+282 GDGTTLFLARFVSN
-296 GVNPVTITIEDASVN
+296 GVNPVTVTIEDASVN

-337 NDGGGVTQVFMGA
+337 NDGNGVTQIFIGA

-357 LSKRWDLQT
+357 LTKRWDLVT
-366 PGGAPFTGTVNGV
+366 PGGGNFSGTVNGV

-387 YLSTAVGLY
+387 YLSTGAGLY
-396 YIDQS
+396 YIDQN

-410 ECSLVVAVSGL
+410 QCSLVVAMTGL

-472 ENGADYVM
+472 ESGADYIIV
-480 IDNKQANG
+480 DSKQANG
-488 NAGRSVYSTSDNIS
+488 NAGRTAYTSSDNIS
-502 NLADG
+502 SLTDG

-525 NVIMVRKEKKTISGI
+525 NVIMVRKEKKTITGI

-547 ISSANAT
+547 ISTANAT
-554 VRFDAARSSVVSLR
+554 VRFEAASNTVVSLR
-568 VIDMAG
+568 VMDMAG
-574 RQILAQQNNV
+574 RQVLAQQNNV
-584 TEGTNSIQVNNLNRL
+584 TGGTNSIQVNNLNRL

>member
-1 MTLSIG
+1 
-7 PFSVQNHL
+7 
-15 NKVFLFFLHKTWSM
+15 M
-29 KTFTQVKGLFTYA
+29 KTFTQVKGLLTFV
-42 VFAFFLIQSA
+42 VFALLFNKNA
-52 TAQTQAVT
+52 AAQPAVT
-60 LNPNTTQNVTAGA
+60 LNPASTQNVTAGA
-73 TISFTASRNSNSQNW
+73 TINFTAQRNSNSQNW
-88 PGGNGQWTYTFSS
+88 TGGNSQFTFTWSS

-108 TNNPNTTNNNSST
+108 TNNPNTVNGTNSST
-121 VVASFPTAGTYLIT
+121 VATFPTTGTYQIT
-135 CFVQEN
+135 CFVQE
-141 GTNGLSATS
+141 GGGGLNATS
-150 PATTVNVSAPVP
+150 VATTVNVSTPVP

-175 SGFAVSNGTYLSG
+175 SGFAVSNGTYQSG
-188 PNNIFAPSY
+188 PNNIFAPTF

-206 TAALGRSAFPSAN
+206 TAALGRSAFPSLN
-219 LGHFYWLPNTAGNGG
+219 LGHFYWLPNTAGNNG
-234 VVEVFAAT
+234 VVEIFAAT
-242 STGANVTRVGSIDV
+242 STGANVTRVASFDV
-256 NGAGNTVS
+256 TGAGNNTS

-282 GDGSNLFLAKFSSN
+282 GDGSTLFLARFTSN
-296 GVNPVTITIEDASVN
+296 GVNPVTVTIEDASVN

-337 NDGGGVTQVFMGA
+337 NDGNGVTQIFIGA

-357 LSKRWDLQT
+357 LTKRWDLVT
-366 PGGAPFTGTVNGV
+366 PGGGNFSGTVNGV

-387 YLSTAVGLY
+387 YISTGAGLY
-396 YIDQS
+396 YINQN

-410 ECSLVVAVSGL
+410 QCSLVVAMTGL

-472 ENGADYVM
+472 ESGADYIIV
-480 IDNKQANG
+480 DSKQANG
-488 NAGRSVYSTSDNIS
+488 NAGRSAYSSSDNIS
-502 NLADG
+502 SLTDA

-525 NVIMVRKEKKTISGI
+525 NVIMVRKEKKTITGI

-547 ISSANAT
+547 ISTANAT
-554 VRFDAARSSVVSLR
+554 VRFEAASNAVVNLR
-568 VIDMAG
+568 VMDMAG
-574 RQILAQQNNV
+574 RQVLAQQNNV
-584 TEGTNSIQVNNLNRL
+584 TGGTNSIQVNNLNRL

>member
-1 MTLSIG
+1 
-7 PFSVQNHL
+7 
-15 NKVFLFFLHKTWSM
+15 M
-29 KTFTQVKGLFTYA
+29 KTFTQVKGLLTFV
-42 VFAFFLIQSA
+42 VFALLFNKNA
-52 TAQTQAVT
+52 AAQPAVT
-60 LNPNTTQNVTAGA
+60 LNPASTQNVTAGA
-73 TISFTASRNSNSQNW
+73 TINFTAQRNSNSQNW
-88 PGGNGQWTYTFSS
+88 TGGNSQFTFTWSS

-108 TNNPNTTNNNSST
+108 TNNPNTVNGTSSST
-121 VVASFPTAGTYLIT
+121 VASFPTTGTYQISCL
-135 CFVQEN
+135 VQE
-141 GTNGLSATS
+141 GGGGLNATS
-150 PATTVNVSAPVP
+150 VATTVNVSTPVP

-175 SGFAVSNGTYLSG
+175 SGFAVSNGTYQSG
-188 PNNIFAPSY
+188 PNNIFAPTF

-206 TAALGRSAFPSAN
+206 TAALGRSAFPSLN
-219 LGHFYWLPNTAGNGG
+219 LGHFYWLPNTAGNNG
-234 VVEVFAAT
+234 VVEIFAAT
-242 STGANVTRVGSIDV
+242 STGANVTRVASFDV
-256 NGAGNTVS
+256 NGAGNNTS

-282 GDGSNLFLAKFSSN
+282 GDGTTLFLAKFISN
-296 GVNPVTITIEDASVN
+296 GVNPVTVTIEDASVN

-337 NDGGGVTQVFMGA
+337 NDGNGVTQIFIGA

-357 LSKRWDLQT
+357 LTKRWDLVT
-366 PGGAPFTGTVNGV
+366 PGGGNFSGTVNGV

-387 YLSTAVGLY
+387 YISTGAGLY
-396 YIDQS
+396 YINQN

-410 ECSLVVAVSGL
+410 QCSLVVAMTGL

-472 ENGADYVM
+472 ESGADYIIV
-480 IDNKQANG
+480 DSKQANG
-488 NAGRSVYSTSDNIS
+488 NAGRTAYTSSDNIS
-502 NLADG
+502 SLTDG

-525 NVIMVRKEKKTISGI
+525 NVIMVRKEKKTITGI

-547 ISSANAT
+547 ISTANAT
-554 VRFDAARSSVVSLR
+554 VRFEAASNTVVSLR
-568 VIDMAG
+568 VMDMAG
-574 RQILAQQNNV
+574 RQVLAQQNNV
-584 TEGTNSIQVNNLNRL
+584 TGGTNSIQVNNLNRL

>member
-1 MTLSIG
+1 
-7 PFSVQNHL
+7 
-15 NKVFLFFLHKTWSM
+15 M
-29 KTFTQVKGLFTYA
+29 KTFTQVKGLLTFV
-42 VFAFFLIQSA
+42 VFALLFNKNA
-52 TAQTQAVT
+52 AAQPAVT
-60 LNPNTTQNVTAGA
+60 LNPASTQNVTAGA
-73 TISFTASRNSNSQNW
+73 TINFTAQRNSNSQNW
-88 PGGNGQWTYTFSS
+88 TGGNSQFTFTWSS

-108 TNNPNTTNNNSST
+108 TNNPNTVNGTSSST
-121 VVASFPTAGTYLIT
+121 VASFPTTGTYQISCL
-135 CFVQEN
+135 VQE
-141 GTNGLSATS
+141 GGGGLNATS
-150 PATTVNVSAPVP
+150 VATTVNVSTPVP

-175 SGFAVSNGTYLSG
+175 SGFAVSNGTYQSG
-188 PNNIFAPSY
+188 PNNIFAPTF

-206 TAALGRSAFPSAN
+206 TAALGRSAFPSLN
-219 LGHFYWLPNTAGNGG
+219 LGHFYWLPNTAGNNG
-234 VVEVFAAT
+234 VVEIFAAT
-242 STGANVTRVGSIDV
+242 STGANVTRVASFDV
-256 NGAGNTVS
+256 NGAGNNTS

-282 GDGSNLFLAKFSSN
+282 GDGTTLFLAKFISN
-296 GVNPVTITIEDASVN
+296 GVNPVTVTIEDASVN

-337 NDGGGVTQVFMGA
+337 NDGNGVTQIFIGA

-357 LSKRWDLQT
+357 LTKRWDLVT
-366 PGGAPFTGTVNGV
+366 PGGGNFSGTVNGV

-387 YLSTAVGLY
+387 YISTGAGLY
-396 YIDQS
+396 YINQN

-410 ECSLVVAVSGL
+410 QCSLVVAMTGL

-449 VTVLNWET
+449 ATVLNWET

-472 ENGADYVM
+472 ESGADYIIV
-480 IDNKQANG
+480 DSKQANG
-488 NAGRSVYSTSDNIS
+488 NAGRSAYTSSDNIS
-502 NLADG
+502 SLTDG

-525 NVIMVRKEKKTISGI
+525 NVIMVRKEKKTITGI

-547 ISSANAT
+547 ISTANAT
-554 VRFDAARSSVVSLR
+554 VRFEAASNAVVSLR
-568 VIDMAG
+568 VMDMAG
-574 RQILAQQNNV
+574 RQVLAQQNNV
-584 TEGTNSIQVNNLNRL
+584 TGGTNSIQVNNLNRL

-615 AFKFSVV
+615 SFKFSVV

>member
-1 MTLSIG
+1 M
-7 PFSVQNHL
+7 
-15 NKVFLFFLHKTWSM
+15 SM
-29 KTFTQVKGLFTYA
+29 KTFTQVKGLLTFV
-42 VFAFFLIQSA
+42 VFALLFNKNA
-52 TAQTQAVT
+52 AAQPAVT
-60 LNPNTTQNVTAGA
+60 LNPASTQNVTAGA
-73 TISFTASRNSNSQNW
+73 TINFTAQRNSNSQNW
-88 PGGNGQWTYTFSS
+88 TGGNSQFTFTWSS

-108 TNNPNTTNNNSST
+108 TNNPNTVNGTSSST
-121 VVASFPTAGTYLIT
+121 VASFPTTGTYQISCL
-135 CFVQEN
+135 VQE
-141 GTNGLSATS
+141 GGGGLNATS
-150 PATTVNVSAPVP
+150 VATTVNVSTPVP

-175 SGFAVSNGTYLSG
+175 SGFAVSNGTYQSG
-188 PNNIFAPSY
+188 PNNIFAPTF

-206 TAALGRSAFPSAN
+206 TAALGRSAFPSLN
-219 LGHFYWLPNTAGNGG
+219 LGHFYWLPNTAGNNG
-234 VVEVFAAT
+234 VVEIFAAT
-242 STGANVTRVGSIDV
+242 STGANVTRVASFDV
-256 NGAGNTVS
+256 NGAGNNTS

-282 GDGSNLFLAKFSSN
+282 GDGTTLFLAKFISN
-296 GVNPVTITIEDASVN
+296 GVNPVTVTIEDASVN

-337 NDGGGVTQVFMGA
+337 NDGNGVTQIFIGA

-357 LSKRWDLQT
+357 LTKRWDLVT
-366 PGGAPFTGTVNGV
+366 PGGGNFSGTVNGV

-387 YLSTAVGLY
+387 YISTGAGLY
-396 YIDQS
+396 YINQN

-410 ECSLVVAVSGL
+410 QCSLVVAMTGL

-472 ENGADYVM
+472 ESGADYIIV
-480 IDNKQANG
+480 DSKQANG
-488 NAGRSVYSTSDNIS
+488 NAGRSAYTSSDNIS
-502 NLADG
+502 SLTDG

-525 NVIMVRKEKKTISGI
+525 NVIMVRKEKKTITGI

-547 ISSANAT
+547 ISTANAT
-554 VRFDAARSSVVSLR
+554 VRFEAASNAVVSLR
-568 VIDMAG
+568 VMDMAG
-574 RQILAQQNNV
+574 RQVLSQQNNV
-584 TEGTNSIQVNNLNRL
+584 TGGTNSIQVNNLNRL

>member
-1 MTLSIG
+1 
-7 PFSVQNHL
+7 
-15 NKVFLFFLHKTWSM
+15 M
-29 KTFTQVKGLFTYA
+29 KTFTQVKGLLTFV
-42 VFAFFLIQSA
+42 VFALLFNKNA
-52 TAQTQAVT
+52 AAQPAVT
-60 LNPNTTQNVTAGA
+60 LNPASTQNVTAGA
-73 TISFTASRNSNSQNW
+73 TINFTAQRNSNSQNW
-88 PGGNGQWTYTFSS
+88 TGGNSQFTFTWSS

-108 TNNPNTTNNNSST
+108 TNNPNTVNGTSSST
-121 VVASFPTAGTYLIT
+121 VASFPTTGTYQISCL
-135 CFVQEN
+135 VQE
-141 GTNGLSATS
+141 GGGGLNATS
-150 PATTVNVSAPVP
+150 VATTVNVSTPVP

-175 SGFAVSNGTYLSG
+175 SGFAVSNGTYQSG
-188 PNNIFAPSY
+188 PNNIFAPTF

-206 TAALGRSAFPSAN
+206 TAALGRSAFPSLN
-219 LGHFYWLPNTAGNGG
+219 LGHFYWLPNTAGNNG
-234 VVEVFAAT
+234 VVEIFAAT
-242 STGANVTRVGSIDV
+242 STGANVTRVASFDV
-256 NGAGNTVS
+256 NGAGNNTS

-282 GDGSNLFLAKFSSN
+282 GDGTTLFLARFISN
-296 GVNPVTITIEDASVN
+296 GVNPVTVTIEDASVN

-337 NDGGGVTQVFMGA
+337 NDGNGVTQIFIGA

-357 LSKRWDLQT
+357 LTKRWDLVT
-366 PGGAPFTGTVNGV
+366 PGGGNFSGTVNGV

-387 YLSTAVGLY
+387 YISTGAGLY
-396 YIDQS
+396 YIDQN

-410 ECSLVVAVSGL
+410 QCSLVVAMTGL

-472 ENGADYVM
+472 ESGADYIIV
-480 IDNKQANG
+480 DSKQANG
-488 NAGRSVYSTSDNIS
+488 NAGRSAYTSSDNIS
-502 NLADG
+502 SLTDG

-525 NVIMVRKEKKTISGI
+525 NVIMVRKEKKTITGI

-547 ISSANAT
+547 ISTANAT
-554 VRFDAARSSVVSLR
+554 VRFEAASNAVVNLR
-568 VIDMAG
+568 VMDMAG
-574 RQILAQQNNV
+574 RQVLAQQNNV
-584 TEGTNSIQVNNLNRL
+584 TGGTNSIQVNNLNRL

-615 AFKFSVV
+615 SFKFSVV